1 MRTELIQLHS
11 IIHTMESALDL
22 AGHGDTSVLPAISD
36 GIAAVNQTLF
46 GCPDICAASV
56 SLPVQGGARSIMRVR
71 GWIAFVTEE
80 LKVRSAIGSQ
90 IDYDFHCL
98 VSHIRTAGYDFLVQ
112 EMQESFLNIR
122 TQSAE
127 YYYSIQNAHNAYAGF
142 WGAVDI
148 ENGVLDLFENRAFE
162 LTEHLDEFIWLYH
175 ELADYRSKKVLYG
188 IMHFW
193 LTFDY
198 DIISELK
205 ESNFSDYFDLDLIQC
220 SKDEV
225 FVDLGAYTGDS
236 ALSFIDNF
244 GNYKRLYL
252 YEITPET
259 IDALKENMKPH
270 DNIIIRN
277 VGVGESAGTMYLNK
291 APWGSHSNQ
300 MSDSEGVP
308 VPVVC
313 LDEDIKEPITFLK
326 MDIEGSELLALN
338 GAKKHIQEDKPKLAI
353 CSYHN
358 NRHIWE
364 LPRRM
369 RELNPDYK
377 LYMRYNGYL
386 DAVFASEYV
395 TFGI

>member
-1 MRTELIQLHS
+1 MRTELIQLHN
-11 IIHTMESALDL
+11 IIDAIASALNF
-22 AGHGDTSVLPAISD
+22 ASQGETSVLPVLSD
-36 GIAAVNQTLF
+36 GIATVNAELF
-46 GCPDICAASV
+46 GCPDICEASV
-56 SLPVQGGARSIMRVR
+56 PLPVQNSAQSMARVR
-71 GWIAFVTEE
+71 EWIAFVTEE
-80 LKVRSAIGSQ
+80 LNVRSAIGNQ

-98 VSHIRTAGYDFLVQ
+98 ISHIRIAGYDFLVQ
-112 EMQESFLNIR
+112 EMRESMLNIR
-122 TQSAE
+122 TQSE
-127 YYYSIQNAHNAYAGF
+127 ENYHSIQNIHNAYAGF
-142 WGAVDI
+142 WGMIDI
-148 ENGVLDLFENRAFE
+148 DNGVLDLFENRAFE

-198 DIISELK
+198 DIIGELK
-205 ESNFSDYFDLDLIQC
+205 ESNFSDYFDHDLIKC

-259 IDALKENMKPH
+259 IDTLKENMKLH
-270 DNIIIRN
+270 DNVIIRN

-291 APWGSHSNQ
+291 APRGSHSNQ

-313 LDEDIKEPITFLK
+313 LDEDIQEPITFLK
-326 MDIEGSELLALN
+326 MDIEGSELLAIN
-338 GAKKHIQEDKPKLAI
+338 GAKKHIQNDKPKLAI

-358 NRHIWE
+358 NHHIWE
-364 LPRRM
+364 LPKRM

-386 DAVFASEYV
+386 GAVFASEYV

>member
-1 MRTELIQLHS
+1 MRTELIQLND
-11 IIHTMESALDL
+11 IIDTMASALDL
-22 AGHGDTSVLPAISD
+22 ASHGETSVLSAISD
-36 GIAAVNQTLF
+36 SITAVNEALF
-46 GCPDICAASV
+46 GCPDIRKTSV
-56 SLPVQGGARSIMRVR
+56 SLPVQGNAQSITSVR
-71 GWIAFVTEE
+71 DWITFITEE
-80 LKVRSAIGSQ
+80 LNVRSAIGSQ

-112 EMQESFLNIR
+112 EMQKSMLNIR

-127 YYYSIQNAHNAYAGF
+127 NYYSIQNAHNAYAGF

-148 ENGVLDLFENRAFE
+148 EHGILDLFENRAFE
-162 LTEHLDEFIWLYH
+162 LTEHLNEFIWLYH

-198 DIISELK
+198 DSISGLR
-205 ESNFSDYFDLDLIQC
+205 ESNFSDYFDHDLIKC

-236 ALSFIDNF
+236 ALSFINNF

-259 IDALKENMKPH
+259 IDTLKENMKPH

-277 VGVGESAGTMYLNK
+277 VGVGESAGTMYLSK

-300 MSDSEGVP
+300 MSDSEGEP

-313 LDEDIKEPITFLK
+313 LDEDIQEPITFLK

-338 GAKKHIQEDKPKLAI
+338 GAKKHIQNDRPKLAI

-358 NRHIWE
+358 NHHIWE
-364 LPRRM
+364 LPKRI